1 MDKAIEKKEKEV
13 TDFYLKVR
21 EKINRWLRQGKLY
34 EKTGKWSDRFV
45 QYLLIFPDLIHL
57 MIKLFVDREIS
68 PLIKSYILMVFVY
81 LISPIDV
88 IPDFI
93 PVAGFVDD
101 LLVLI
106 VVLNKIINTA
116 EKEVLEKI
124 KSNWAGEDDIFTK
137 VKEIVALI
145 NELSARIP
153 RAIYNFM
160 KNK

>member
-21 EKINRWLRQGKLY
+21 EKINRWLRKGKLY
-34 EKTGKWSDRFV
+34 QKTGKWSDRFV

-68 PLIKSYILMVFVY
+68 PLIKSYILMVFIY

-116 EKEVLEKI
+116 DKEVLGKI
-124 KSNWAGEDDIFTK
+124 KLNWAGEDDIFAK
-137 VKEIVALI
+137 VKEIIALT

-153 RAIYNFM
+153 KSIYNFM
-160 KNK
+160 KKK